1 MGMLS
6 AVHAFYISIMDIEY
20 ESSKQQLTVRYKIF
34 TDDLESGIRALEN
47 EPIRL
52 QDGISTEE
60 EQRIQNY
67 LSTKTHLQI
76 DHSPAELKLSSHS
89 LEGDAAFVVFTSPC
103 NTRPSHVSVQSQI
116 LVDLFPTQRNVVR
129 YKDEKVQKMLSL
141 SKRKEAG
148 EIKIGR

>member
-1 MGMLS
+1 MLS
-6 AVHAFYISIMDIEY
+6 AAHAFYISIMDIQY

-52 QDGISTEE
+52 QDGINREE

-67 LSTKTHLQI
+67 LSTKTKIQINNSSPELQ
-76 DHSPAELKLSSHS
+76 LSSHS
-89 LEGDAAFVVFTSPC
+89 LEGDATFIVFTSPC
-103 NTRPSHVSVQSQI
+103 DTRPSHVSVQSEI
-116 LVDLFPTQRNVVR
+116 LVDLFPSQRNVVR

-141 SKRKEAG
+141 SKGKESG
-148 EIKIGR
+148 EMSLGE